1 MKISYKPLWKLLI
14 DKNISKKELQERTKL
29 GSSTFTKLRNNENV
43 TTDSLVKICTAL
55 KCELK
60 DIMKFEEDK
69 NNNG

>member
-43 TTDSLVKICTAL
+43 
-55 KCELK
+55 
-60 DIMKFEEDK
+60 
-69 NNNG
+69 N